1 MYNVTV
7 YPCILSVSNERIV
20 SFVNFQ
26 RPGDKP
32 WGKQQTSKVLQK
44 DWGNVCVHHQFL
56 LSSLSGQ

>member
-1 MYNVTV
+1 MSSMYNVTV

-44 DWGNVCVHHQFL
+44 D
-56 LSSLSGQ
+56 